1 MKAQPSWGK
10 WLESFDSDGVRR
22 KLSEL
27 LQDKSSL
34 GLRLTPAIEL
44 ERALEERRRRP
55 PLPTGLGALDRL
67 QEGGLPRGSLIEVS
81 GRRSSGRF
89 ALALAALAAAT
100 AAGEPA
106 ALVDPADQLDPEG
119 ARSAGVVL
127 ERLLW
132 LRPDQPRQTLSCAE
146 ALLDAGFALVVLDLG
161 EAPAARRAPQA
172 AWLRLA
178 RAARAQHSVMLV
190 VSAAP
195 LCGTAADAQLSAQKV
210 RTLWDRK
217 GPPLLSGI
225 ASSLSVRNRRRL
237 GGPHRGLGA
246 APATDTLSLTGP
258 AE

>member
-1 MKAQPSWGK
+1 MKAPPSWGK

-34 GLRLTPAIEL
+34 SLRLTPAIEL

-146 ALLDAGFALVVLDLG
+146 ALCAIAAGSAG
-161 EAPAARRAPQA
+161 PTGASAPRRRQTRFRSP
-172 AWLRLA
+172 
-178 RAARAQHSVMLV
+178 V
-190 VSAAP
+190 
-195 LCGTAADAQLSAQKV
+195 
-210 RTLWDRK
+210 
-217 GPPLLSGI
+217 PPSNF
-225 ASSLSVRNRRRL
+225 SLSRLRRERAGVRV
-237 GGPHRGLGA
+237 HKV
-246 APATDTLSLTGP
+246 
-258 AE
+258 